1 MRAFFLIAVLA
12 LLTGASPAS
21 ATSYCEI
28 LSTRDGFVALRD
40 GPGTSA
46 KLIRRMKT
54 GETVQIDSTT
64 KPRGGWMKVYYTGP
78 DRLLMQPGWVSRRL
92 VERECG

>member
-1 MRAFFLIAVLA
+1 MRAVFFIVTLA
-12 LLTGASPAS
+12 LLTGASSVS

-40 GPGTSA
+40 GPSASA

-54 GETVQIDSTT
+54 GETVQIDSTA
-64 KPRGGWMKVYYTGP
+64 KPRGGWMKVFYTGP
-78 DRLLMQPGWVSRRL
+78 DRSLMQPGWVSRRL